1 MRKYIILFLQ
11 HLSEYSTYRMRLL
24 VTILQGFVTPLFL
37 LIVLSWARPISSVS
51 VSDLLPYYLLVG
63 LIYPLTRSRIDEF
76 IDESA
81 TSGEVNNFLVK
92 PLSFYKFMLTS
103 DLSWKTLNLITLFP
117 FILAAYLLLTPSG
130 SVPQNLSSFSLSLLV
145 TGISFLISFNFS
157 FLIGLF
163 SFWLDEFW
171 AIHNIKHVV
180 VNFLG
185 GVVLPYSFFPLWATS
200 LLKYSPFPYMLT
212 WPVRVLRGQFSSSE
226 IPISLFWLALIG
238 LAVVFFQKLAI
249 RRYSHTAG

>member
-117 FILAAYLLLTPSG
+117 FI
-130 SVPQNLSSFSLSLLV
+130 
-145 TGISFLISFNFS
+145 
-157 FLIGLF
+157 
-163 SFWLDEFW
+163 
-171 AIHNIKHVV
+171 
-180 VNFLG
+180 
-185 GVVLPYSFFPLWATS
+185 
-200 LLKYSPFPYMLT
+200 
-212 WPVRVLRGQFSSSE
+212 RGQFSSSE